1 MKRWNLSYYLKE
13 GVSNFFSH
21 RLMSVAA
28 ITVITACLLITSSF
42 SLMAYNLSIEVAKL
56 ENQSEIMVWVEDS
69 YDQTQARELEGE
81 ILSLDNVDEAQFIP
95 KEVSLEDYKDQL
107 GEDAYILEGLEDDNP
122 LRDGYRV
129 TMRDISLHQQ
139 TVEGLENITGIA
151 ETTSKKEFSDSLIKV
166 RSVVNAICYT
176 LIAMLGAVSIF
187 IISNTVK
194 LAMFARREEIS
205 IMRMM
210 GATSHFIRSPFVV
223 EGLLLGEI
231 SALIA
236 FGLEWLVYDYIAEGL
251 VGATGLMDMAEFS
264 GLSLPLLG
272 ILLIAGLILGSGG
285 SVATIRKFLKV

>member
-42 SLMAYNLSIEVAKL
+42 SLMAYNLSLEVAEL
-56 ENQSEIMVWVEDS
+56 ETQSEIMVWVEDT
-69 YDQTQARELEGE
+69 YDQAQARGLETQ
-81 ILSLDNVDEAQFIP
+81 ILGLGNVDSAQFISR
-95 KEVSLEDYKDQL
+95 EQSLKDYKAKL

-139 TVEGLENITGIA
+139 TVEELESIEGIA
-151 ETTSKKEFSDSLIKV
+151 ETTSKKEFSDSLIRV

-231 SALIA
+231 AALIA
-236 FGLEWLVYDYIAEGL
+236 FGLEWLVYDYIAEHL
-251 VGATGLMDMAEFS
+251 VGATGLMEMVEFS
-264 GLSLPLLG
+264 SVSMPLLG
-272 ILLIAGLILGSGG
+272 ILLVAGLVLGSGG

>member
-42 SLMAYNLSIEVAKL
+42 SLMAYNLSLQVAKL
-56 ENQSEIMVWVEDS
+56 ETQSEIMVWVEDS
-69 YDQTQARELEGE
+69 YDQAKARELEGQ
-81 ILSLDNVDEAQFIP
+81 ILALDNVEEAQFIP
-95 KEVSLEDYKDQL
+95 KEDSLEDYKNQL

-139 TVEGLENITGIA
+139 TVEGLEGIEGIA

-166 RSVVNAICYT
+166 RGVVNAICYT

-194 LAMFARREEIS
+194 LAKIGRA
-205 IMRMM
+205 
-210 GATSHFIRSPFVV
+210 HV
-223 EGLLLGEI
+223 
-231 SALIA
+231 
-236 FGLEWLVYDYIAEGL
+236 
-251 VGATGLMDMAEFS
+251 
-264 GLSLPLLG
+264 
-272 ILLIAGLILGSGG
+272 
-285 SVATIRKFLKV
+285 